1 MIKKLLLIFFI
12 FTLKTLPVKSSNSVS
27 IVVLIDDKIITSH
40 DIKNE
45 SEYLKIFNPNLEKLE
60 EKKLLELSKNSLIN
74 EIIKKNEIDKLI
86 DFKES
91 NPFVDDYL
99 KSLYLKI
106 GIDNENQFKNFLNQK
121 KSYSFE
127 EIKLKIKIELM
138 WNELIYLKYKNQ
150 IKIDKKELLKKINLM
165 NNKTRQEY
173 LLSEIVFEKKK
184 NTELKT
190 LINNIKTSISEIG
203 FNNTANIYSISES
216 SKYGGKIG
224 WVDENNLS
232 QTIFNNL
239 KKINKGEV
247 TDVIQIG
254 NNYLLL
260 KIEEIKK
267 TEISINKKVE
277 LEKMIKFESNKQL
290 NQYSR
295 IFFNKVKLNYSIN
308 EK

>member
-60 EKKLLELSKNSLIN
+60 EKKLLEFSKNSLIN

-150 IKIDKKELLKKINLM
+150 IKIDKNELLKKINLM